1 MKKTTYKHK
10 PIKQKWYIFVDGTNM
25 IVSTTPSEFAGLKG
39 ILLPITADEAAT
51 LLAIIA
57 EKKTKESEG

>member
-1 MKKTTYKHK
+1 MKKTIYKHK

-25 IVSTTPSEFAGLKG
+25 VVSTTPSEFVGMKG
-39 ILLPITADEAAT
+39 VLLPITADEAAT

-57 EKKTKESEG
+57 EKKIKEGED